1 MANVV
6 AEVVHGLL
14 QKARKDAEALP
25 YKFCPGG
32 KGVRL
37 WRRYPVG
44 WAIVGELI
52 TADDAEDFLMSKLTQ
67 EER

>member
-1 MANVV
+1 M

-37 WRRYPVG
+37 WRLYPVG
-44 WAIVGELI
+44 WAIVGELV
-52 TADDAEDFLMSKLTQ
+52 TADDAVDFLRQLYT
-67 EER
+67 